1 MMSRNLLESAQV
13 FAGTWIANL
22 TKSLQHPQNQFCSA
36 TLQITV
42 EGESVTIRHIGITD
56 AGAEEEAVNAI
67 LVDGKDYPGRSGH
80 VLTASWLAPRVLEV
94 VDKKDGQV
102 EGRGTY
108 AVSADGKTLTIAAD
122 QQVIVFERF
131 DKP

>member
-1 MMSRNLLESAQV
+1 MMSRNLPESAHA
-13 FAGTWIANL
+13 FTGTWVANL

-42 EGESVTIRHIGITD
+42 EDKSVTIRHIGIND
-56 AGAEEEAVNAI
+56 AGEEEEAVNAI
-67 LVDGKDYPGRSGH
+67 LVDGKDCPGRSGH

-94 VDKKDGQV
+94 VDRKNGEV

-108 AVSADGKTLTIAAD
+108 EVSADGKTLTIAAD
-122 QQVIVFERF
+122 QQLIVFERF
-131 DKP
+131 DKR